1 LENSFNLEIISPV
14 VTVFSGEVNSVTVPG
29 TSGSFQVLKNHAAL
43 VSSVE
48 VGMVKIK
55 KGSEVL
61 EYSTSGGLFEI
72 KNNKAI
78 LLAESIESKDDIDI
92 ERAKQSI
99 ARAEQILKITET
111 REDEKLE
118 AKEAIQRAVNRIKL
132 AERKK

>member
-1 LENSFNLEIISPV
+1 MENSFNLEIISPV

-132 AERKK
+132 AERKN

>member
-1 LENSFNLEIISPV
+1 MENSFNLEIISPV

>member
-1 LENSFNLEIISPV
+1 MENSFNLEIISPV

-78 LLAESIESKDDIDI
+78 LLAESIESK
-92 ERAKQSI
+92 
-99 ARAEQILKITET
+99 
-111 REDEKLE
+111 EDERNK
-118 AKEAIQRAVNRIKL
+118 ATSGKTKDKL
-132 AERKK
+132 AKREKVTIFALGVAGAICAEIGKLL

>member
-1 LENSFNLEIISPV
+1 
-14 VTVFSGEVNSVTVPG
+14 
-29 TSGSFQVLKNHAAL
+29 
-43 VSSVE
+43 
-48 VGMVKIK
+48 MVKIK